1 MLIEQKQLREVRKRA
16 FDEVT
21 ICRRATEEALSALA
35 EHFPDLDRS
44 ELEDRLTDPP
54 GPHADAAR
62 QASLPAD
69 LLDAWQLLR
78 TDTRGSFLS
87 KRAMADSEFRHTK
100 KQTTD
105 LLVRLVTKAFR
116 RKLRRFVKPNKPR
129 STYHRN

>member
-1 MLIEQKQLREVRKRA
+1 MLMEQKQLREVRKRA

-44 ELEDRLTDPP
+44 ELEARLADPP
-54 GPHADAAR
+54 GSLRRAAR
-62 QASLPAD
+62 TMTLPAD

-78 TDTRGSFLS
+78 TDAEEVFYQAGNAGLGV
-87 KRAMADSEFRHTK
+87 RHTNNNNGSPSEPCNKGFPK
-100 KQTTD
+100 KAEAVRQTEQT
-105 LLVRLVTKAFR
+105 A
-116 RKLRRFVKPNKPR
+116 R